1 MPTLLLVDDNQGVC
15 EKQAMWNEEKTQISP
30 GYYSQGEKIIV
41 REKETNLKDS

>member
-1 MPTLLLVDDNQGVC
+1 MLTFLLVYDNHRVC
-15 EKQAMWNEEKTQISP
+15 EMQAMWNEEKTQIWP